1 MIWNCSNE
9 WCLANLHFK
18 RIKIQTQQND
28 FLSSY
33 NNRAYLSLSPFWACH
48 RIQKSHKIENFS
60 HTFSTVCSISTEIQ
74 LEGYKRQYFQKTD
87 IGLESFISPSC
98 TCSSFS
104 GSKKDVQKIKMASKS
119 GDFIFK
125 NWPSQRKMDFRKN
138 RFWIFSLNH
147 CSLHIPSFWSVLNHS
162 VSLKWMKIR
171 EWIKTNNWIGVIL
184 CFIWSNQYFL
194 INTILNFIFFSYC
207 VV

>member
-138 RFWIFSLNH
+138 FFGFSVWTTVVFIYLRFGLS
-147 CSLHIPSFWSVLNHS
+147 S
-162 VSLKWMKIR
+162 
-171 EWIKTNNWIGVIL
+171 
-184 CFIWSNQYFL
+184 
-194 INTILNFIFFSYC
+194 TILFLWNEWKFENESKQTIELGSFYVLFGAINIFW
-207 VV
+207 